1 MIDLDDPQAENIAD
15 VLSNKTAKK
24 ILGLLAHKEMSSSEI
39 SSKLKM
45 RLNTVGYNLKKLVA
59 SGLVEKVKKF
69 FWSSKGRRMEI
80 YKVSNKRIVIMPRKI
95 IRGILPAVFVA
106 GVAAI
111 GIKLWTRVRIA
122 KGAMSQSITV
132 VRDKIVDS
140 TAEVGDTAERMAEST
155 TTTTS
160 AGSSAGAI
168 AEPASQVTDTIL
180 IESVNQTAMT
190 LAQSAWLW
198 FFVGALTAM
207 LVYLVWN
214 WGKR

>member
-1 MIDLDDPQAENIAD
+1 MIDLDDPQAESIAD

-45 RLNTVGYNLKKLVA
+45 PLNTVGYNLKKLVA

-69 FWSSKGRRMEI
+69 FWSSKGKRMEI

-95 IRGILPAVFVA
+95 VRGILPAVLVA

-122 KGAMSQSITV
+122 EGTFSQSVTV
-132 VRDKIVDS
+132 LKDKVVNDA
-140 TAEVGDTAERMAEST
+140 AEVGDTVGRMVEST
-155 TTTTS
+155 TATS
-160 AGSSAGAI
+160 SGAGAI
-168 AEPASQVTDTIL
+168 AESANQVTETIL
-180 IESVNQTAMT
+180 IEGVNQTAMT

-207 LVYLVWN
+207 LVYLIWN